1 MKKKLYIK
9 KNIILIFLLT
19 IIFSLI
25 IFLIKNYFF
34 VDENKE
40 AEDKYIEYSSYEKK
54 QTNISKNQIKNKLIV
69 EENKTKEKIEKPKEE
84 KKKIEFMYIP
94 YDFESEVKWISI
106 LINNILTP
114 RVFNEKISDIKIQLY
129 KDLVDSRWQ
138 MKDKS
143 VELFWLKKMDDEE
156 VASVFVHE
164 FGHYIDIYSLK
175 KEVFDDIS
183 YYFYDISWEST
194 KVIKS
199 WQKQEDFVSW
209 YAMTNKYEDFAETM
223 TYYVLHNFSFAEKS
237 KNSIYLKAKYDFFSN
252 YVFRKNEFKNMDFW
266 TTTEIKNYY
275 RDITKIKINITNFLQ
290 YLLNEI

>member
-40 AEDKYIEYSSYEKK
+40 AEEKYIEYSSHEKK
-54 QTNISKNQIKNKLIV
+54 ETIIQKESENNLIKEEGEKKNILDNKL
-69 EENKTKEKIEKPKEE
+69 E
-84 KKKIEFMYIP
+84 KKDKIEFLYIP
-94 YDFESEVKWISI
+94 EDFALEINWTTI
-106 LINNILTP
+106 LISDILRP
-114 RVFNEKISDIKIQLY
+114 KIFNEKINNLKVELY
-129 KDLVDSRWQ
+129 KDLIDSRWQ
-138 MKDKS
+138 MKDES
-143 VELFWLKKMDDEE
+143 VKLYWIKKMDDDELT
-156 VASVFVHE
+156 SVFIHE
-164 FGHYIDIYSLK
+164 FSHYIDIYFLK

-183 YYFYDISWEST
+183 YYFYDISWDST
-194 KVIKS
+194 KVITS

-237 KNSIYLKAKYDFFSN
+237 KNSIYLKAKYDFFSK

>member
-94 YDFESEVKWISI
+94 YDFESEVK
-106 LINNILTP
+106 
-114 RVFNEKISDIKIQLY
+114 
-129 KDLVDSRWQ
+129 
-138 MKDKS
+138 
-143 VELFWLKKMDDEE
+143 
-156 VASVFVHE
+156 
-164 FGHYIDIYSLK
+164 
-175 KEVFDDIS
+175 
-183 YYFYDISWEST
+183 
-194 KVIKS
+194 
-199 WQKQEDFVSW
+199 
-209 YAMTNKYEDFAETM
+209 
-223 TYYVLHNFSFAEKS
+223 
-237 KNSIYLKAKYDFFSN
+237 
-252 YVFRKNEFKNMDFW
+252 
-266 TTTEIKNYY
+266 
-275 RDITKIKINITNFLQ
+275 
-290 YLLNEI
+290 